1 MSRKPLQVRMDPAI
15 LERVQRLAKSRGLNV
30 QDLIRA
36 FTARQLS
43 IEEKAATDQQ
53 RSAG

>member
-36 FTARQLS
+36 FTARQLDL
-43 IEEKAATDQQ
+43 EEKSAQDQQ
-53 RSAG
+53 RANG